1 LSVITALLLI
11 LIILVLAALV
21 AVLVKALRAKRE
33 PAPAPPAVPK
43 DPFASEGDTTG
54 DPRTIKAGD
63 MLDWGA
69 ERTWIRGT
77 LRLAEGGFTWAEH
90 FLEVEGGKRWLSVE
104 EDPDVQLSLWT
115 GRPDVELTPHSKTL
129 EFEGATYKLQ
139 EKGTAAYRSEGT
151 TGLKAEGGC
160 DYADYESDDGRM
172 LSFERFDHGGWEA
185 STGTKVLAGSFT
197 IYPGS

>member
-1 LSVITALLLI
+1 MVTVLILLGAVLLI
-11 LIILVLAALV
+11 GALV
-21 AVLVKALRAKRE
+21 GMLIQKQKERNARQ
-33 PAPAPPAVPK
+33 APPPPPSPK

-63 MLDWGA
+63 MIDWGT

-77 LRLAEGGFTWAEH
+77 LRLAEGGYTWSEH
-90 FLEVEGGKRWLSVE
+90 FLEVDGGKRWLTVE

-129 EFEGATYKLQ
+129 EFEGVTYKLD
-139 EKGTAAYRSEGT
+139 ERGTAAYRSEGT

-160 DYADYESDDGRM
+160 DYADYESADGRM

-185 STGTKVLAGSFT
+185 STGTKILPGSFT

>member
-1 LSVITALLLI
+1 MVTVLILLGAGLLI
-11 LIILVLAALV
+11 GALV
-21 AVLVKALRAKRE
+21 VLLIQKQKEQKARQ
-33 PAPAPPAVPK
+33 APPPPPSPK
-43 DPFASEGDTTG
+43 DPFAGEGDTTG

-63 MLDWGA
+63 MIDWGT

-77 LRLAEGGFTWAEH
+77 LRLAEGGYTWSEH
-90 FLEVEGGKRWLSVE
+90 FLEVDGGKRWLTVE

-129 EFEGATYKLQ
+129 EFEGVTYKLD
-139 EKGTAAYRSEGT
+139 ERGTAAYRSEGT

-160 DYADYESDDGRM
+160 DYADYESNDGRL

-185 STGTKVLAGSFT
+185 STGTKILPGSFT

>member
-1 LSVITALLLI
+1 MVTVLVLLGAGLLIGALIVLLLQKQKEQ
-11 LIILVLAALV
+11 
-21 AVLVKALRAKRE
+21 KARQ
-33 PAPAPPAVPK
+33 APPPPPTPK

-54 DPRTIKAGD
+54 DPRAIKAGD
-63 MLDWGA
+63 MIDWGT

-77 LRLAEGGFTWAEH
+77 LRLAEGGYTWSEH
-90 FLEVEGGKRWLSVE
+90 FLEVDGGKRWLTVE

-129 EFEGATYKLQ
+129 EFEGVTYKLD
-139 EKGTAAYRSEGT
+139 ERGTAAYRSEGT
-151 TGLKAEGGC
+151 TGLKADGGC
-160 DYADYESDDGRM
+160 DYADYESSDGRL

-185 STGTKVLAGSFT
+185 STGTKILPGSFT